1 MEGRLMKQDLTF
13 IHAADLHLDS
23 PFRGLANIP
32 EHIFADVL
40 NSTFQALDNLVNV
53 AIEREVDFILLAGDL
68 FDNERK
74 SLKAQ
79 IHLRNAFEKL
89 NHYNINVYLSYGN
102 HDFIN
107 GNVHQ
112 LEYPKNVYCFP
123 DENVRHVIHK
133 KNDDDIAAIYGFS
146 YENQAIKSN
155 KTSEYVVS
163 QKNIPYHIAILH
175 GNLTG
180 QTDHDTYAPFQ
191 LRDLTEKEFDYWA
204 LGHIHQRNILSEN
217 PPVIYPGNTQ
227 GRHRKEW
234 GEKGCYHVK
243 LSETDTELSFVPL
256 QSIIFVAL
264 NINIDKRKSI
274 TQLEQILKRE
284 MEKQLTNS
292 PQLVHL
298 TIQNSLE
305 ENSLSK
311 NDPHFY
317 HDLIDIMNDMF
328 MNQKNWL
335 YIYRYTVS
343 NKKTESNQE
352 FFEGD
357 YFISELT
364 SKLIDS
370 PIDPYLNDLYQHR
383 QARKHLDVLS
393 DQEQEMIRKE
403 AYDLLLGEL
412 LD

>member
-1 MEGRLMKQDLTF
+1 
-13 IHAADLHLDS
+13 
-23 PFRGLANIP
+23 
-32 EHIFADVL
+32 
-40 NSTFQALDNLVNV
+40 
-53 AIEREVDFILLAGDL
+53 
-68 FDNERK
+68 
-74 SLKAQ
+74 
-79 IHLRNAFEKL
+79 
-89 NHYNINVYLSYGN
+89 
-102 HDFIN
+102 
-107 GNVHQ
+107 
-112 LEYPKNVYCFP
+112 
-123 DENVRHVIHK
+123 
-133 KNDDDIAAIYGFS
+133 
-146 YENQAIKSN
+146 
-155 KTSEYVVS
+155 
-163 QKNIPYHIAILH
+163 
-175 GNLTG
+175 
-180 QTDHDTYAPFQ
+180 
-191 LRDLTEKEFDYWA
+191 
-204 LGHIHQRNILSEN
+204 
-217 PPVIYPGNTQ
+217 

-243 LSETDTELSFVPL
+243 LSETDTELSFIPL

-264 NINIDKRKSI
+264 NINIDERKSI

-292 PQLVHL
+292 RQLVHL

-343 NKKTESNQE
+343 YKKTESNQE

-357 YFISELT
+357 YLFSKLT
-364 SKLIDS
+364 SKIFVS
-370 PIDPYLNDLYQHR
+370 PIDPYLNDLSQHR